1 MAAGKTF
8 DCTATLTD
16 YQVLEFCK
24 NGYLLLENVVPEEV
38 NRLSVEYCDQDEYY
52 EPTGILAQNWFHEG
66 VICNLAAAGAV
77 RSLLG
82 PEFHLPILMSNH
94 RVEAPFDAAGW
105 HVDGNSAFG
114 SELNYLQ
121 VFYYPQDTPIEMGP
135 TEVVPGSH
143 LVKNKARY
151 MGHFTGI
158 RGAVATTAP
167 AGSIFITAYQ
177 IWHRRGEAT
186 GIGVRNLLKYFY
198 WRTQPSARDWIVED
212 DFDFATVNYG
222 SPIAAIVEQFRA
234 DIKVAEMFLWLCGR
248 HDAFQNLGGQSWP
261 LPAHRK
267 GLPYGLPSGI

>member
-16 YQVLEFCK
+16 SQVLEFCK
-24 NGYLLLENVVPEEV
+24 TGYLLLESVVPEEV

-52 EPTGILAQNWFHEG
+52 EPTGILAQDWFNEG
-66 VICNLAAAGAV
+66 VVCNPAAAGAV

-82 PEFHLPILMSNH
+82 PEFHLPVLMSNH
-94 RVEAPFDAAGW
+94 RVEAPFDVGGW

-114 SELNYLQ
+114 PELNYLQ
-121 VFYYPQDTPIEMGP
+121 VFYYPQDTPVELGP

-151 MGHFTGI
+151 MGHLTGI

-186 GIGVRNLLKYFY
+186 GTGMRNLLKYFY
-198 WRTQPSARDWIVED
+198 WRNRPSTRDWIVED

-234 DIKVAEMFLWLCGR
+234 DIKVAEMFLSLCGR

-261 LPAHRK
+261 LPAHRN
-267 GLPYGLPSGI
+267 GMPYGMPTDL